1 MSADTPPPPPPP
13 SSSPPPPATPPSPST
28 PPPGATPGGAPA
40 PIEVEGVSRWF
51 RDVVALT
58 RVSFRVGP
66 GVTGLLGPNG
76 AGKTSLIRIMV
87 GVHPTSEGSAR
98 IHGRDPRRDVDVH
111 RHFGYVPEA
120 EAVPDALPARR
131 FVRVM
136 AVQHG
141 LADADAAAGRALQH
155 VGMDP
160 DDRRPMSTYSK
171 GMRQR
176 VKVAAALVHDPGILV
191 LDEPLNGLDPQGRV
205 AIMDLLRGLGAEGRC
220 VLVSSHVLHEVERLA
235 DRVLVLVQG
244 RLAAEGP
251 HRAIR
256 DLMDDR
262 PRRIRIRTDQAHQL
276 GAALLGDAL
285 AGRVE
290 VADDGA
296 VLVDTT
302 APVEFRDR
310 VAGIAR
316 VHGARLHE
324 VVPLDEDLDSVFT
337 YLVERSR

>member
-1 MSADTPPPPPPP
+1 MTD
-13 SSSPPPPATPPSPST
+13 
-28 PPPGATPGGAPA
+28 APA
-40 PIEVEGVSRWF
+40 PIEVDGVSRWY

-76 AGKTSLIRIMV
+76 AGKTTLIRVLV
-87 GVHPTSEGSAR
+87 GLHPASEGHAR
-98 IHGRDPRRDVDVH
+98 IHGRDPRRDMGVH
-111 RHFGYVPEA
+111 RHIGYVPEA
-120 EAVPDALPARR
+120 EAVPEALTARR
-131 FVRVM
+131 FVRVL
-136 AVQHG
+136 AIQHG
-141 LADADAAAGRALQH
+141 VADPDAAAVRALDR
-155 VGMDP
+155 VGMDAA
-160 DDRRPMSTYSK
+160 DTRPLGTYSK

-176 VKVAAALVHDPGILV
+176 VKVAAALVHDPDVLV
-191 LDEPLNGLDPQGRV
+191 LDEPLNGLDPAGRL

-262 PRRIRIRTDQAHQL
+262 PRRIRIRTDAGHRL
-276 GAALLGDAL
+276 GAALLGEGL

-290 VADDGA
+290 VVDDGQ
-296 VLVDTT
+296 VLVDTSE
-302 APVEFRDR
+302 PVAFRDR
-310 VAGIAR
+310 VATIAR
-316 VHGARLHE
+316 RSGARLEE

-337 YLVERSR
+337 YLVERSH

>member
-1 MSADTPPPPPPP
+1 MTATTGTPAPEVTSA
-13 SSSPPPPATPPSPST
+13 S
-28 PPPGATPGGAPA
+28 PA
-40 PIEVEGVSRWF
+40 PIEVEGVSRWY

-58 RVSFRVGP
+58 RVSFRVGA

-76 AGKTSLIRIMV
+76 AGKTSLIRILV
-87 GVHPTSEGSAR
+87 GLHPASEGR
-98 IHGRDPRRDVDVH
+98 VRVDGRDPRRDPEVH
-111 RHFGYVPEA
+111 RRLGHVPEA
-120 EAVPDALPARR
+120 EAVPEAVSARR
-131 FVRVM
+131 FVRVL

-141 LADADAAAGRALQH
+141 LAAPDAAAAHALDR
-155 VGMDP
+155 VGLDP
-160 DDRRPMSTYSK
+160 DDRRPLATYSK

-176 VKVAAALVHDPGILV
+176 AKVAAALVHDPATLV
-191 LDEPLNGLDPQGRV
+191 LDEPLNGLDPTGRV

-262 PRRIRIRTDQAHQL
+262 PRRLRVRTDAPRAL
-276 GAALLGDAL
+276 GAALLSAGV

-290 VADDGA
+290 VGDGWL
-296 VLVDTT
+296 LVDTGE
-302 APVEFRDR
+302 PVAFRDG
-310 VAGIAR
+310 VARIAR
-316 VHGARLHE
+316 DVGARLLE
-324 VVPLDEDLDSVFT
+324 VTPLDEDLDSVFT
-337 YLVERSR
+337 YLVERRR

>member
-1 MSADTPPPPPPP
+1 MSETPPPPPPP
-13 SSSPPPPATPPSPST
+13 STPQPPPPPTPTT
-28 PPPGATPGGAPA
+28 PAS
-40 PIEVEGVSRWF
+40 PIEVEGLSRWY

-58 RVSFRVGP
+58 RVSFRVGS

-76 AGKTSLIRIMV
+76 AGKTSLIRILV
-87 GVHPTSEGSAR
+87 GVHPASEGSAR
-98 IHGRDPRRDVDVH
+98 IHGRDPRRDMDVH

-120 EAVPDALPARR
+120 EAVPDALTARR
-131 FVRVM
+131 FVRVV

-141 LADADAAAGRALQH
+141 IADADAAASRVLVR

-160 DDRRPMSTYSK
+160 DDTRPLSTYSK

-176 VKVAAALVHDPGILV
+176 VKVATAMVHDPGILI

-205 AIMDLLRGLGAEGRC
+205 AMMDLLRTLGAEGRC
-220 VLVSSHVLHEVERLA
+220 ILVSSHVLQEVERLA

-262 PRRIRIRTDQAHQL
+262 PRRIRIRTDQGHRL
-276 GAALLGDAL
+276 GAALLGDAI

-290 VADDGA
+290 VADDGV
-296 VLVDTT
+296 VLVDTS

-310 VAGIAR
+310 IAGIAR
-316 VHGARLHE
+316 GVGARLVE
-324 VVPLDEDLDSVFT
+324 VVPLDEDLDSVFS